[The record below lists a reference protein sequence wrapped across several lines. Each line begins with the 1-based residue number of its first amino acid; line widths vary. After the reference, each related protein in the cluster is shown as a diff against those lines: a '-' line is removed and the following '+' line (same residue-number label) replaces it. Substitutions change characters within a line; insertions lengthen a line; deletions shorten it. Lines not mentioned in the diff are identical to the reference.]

1 MKRYIKYILIAFVAI
16 CLPFLGYKIITKENT
31 QKHYL
36 AANTATTLDN
46 INVTYKSEEN
56 TEFSLSTKVDRNN
69 KSLLLVDYGMEGTS
83 TWTHTN
89 ITGTYTNSEGTIEE
103 ATYEAY
109 FAGWKLVSINNEP
122 ITNEYIYPDNDY
134 IYFNDEPFSSYE
146 STITDIEL
154 EAVWGKVIYVRDKY
168 NFHDITNVYG
178 YNVENSTGDILTA
191 KINWDTS
198 KEFSSNTNNGA
209 TIDTPVETID
219 QAYKL
224 LTDSY
229 GGKIA
234 IVNHI
239 TLEAPLTGGYQ
250 SYASD
255 FTNVSKSYVFEW
267 GNNTKIP
274 GVVTITGLNLGSGTS
289 VENKINGNSTYTDSY
304 IYIKNTRGAGTYN
317 GKTYGNITL
326 QIRPH
331 TNTIL
336 EGLSIISYRENYNS
350 ISARQTADTTIYN
363 TANSRLVIEN
373 TVKGY
378 KRSTS
383 QSFLGLDAG
392 NLSHATIKGLV
403 NGKSQNFSAL
413 SSGLSGA
420 THIYAA
426 YGSYTHNGSTYKLKE
441 TDNLY
446 LTLRGGT
453 SWYSVRGVYAV
464 SGGSKINNLHMY
476 IEGINA
482 SNIYGEYG
490 NSLTANIMHFN
501 LFNATASS
509 LSPTYNGELTA
520 NEINTIID
528 STSSKKTTTL
538 YTGGYNTSSNGV
550 MYKINATTNTKIL
563 GNAQVTNFYGGGN
576 QVATILT
583 GEVNLDIE
591 SGTITNIY
599 GGGLGGF
606 VGNEENPT
614 NVNINVSGGKINY
627 IYGGGSG
634 GFVALYTSAS
644 PLDASTYS
652 KEGKYFYTS
661 SNKFY
666 TTDRATYSP
675 TATRYDESTVE
686 LRNYAVKS
694 GNTILSTYNS
704 VYGEHVY
711 PTSSDTAYSSY
722 YRNTGEYTI
731 SDALLTGDVTINLNN
746 GTNVVYDVYGGGKN
760 GAVTGNI
767 NINVEKGAKIG
778 GSIYGGGEGLNSE
791 ITGTFNEV
799 NYKWTNSNEDKVLNI
814 DKFIELANKENTIFK
829 NAPTTGN
836 YTRPFLTKVE
846 LLASAKQNDGYVYI
860 YSSTISKLG
869 LIKGNTNI
877 TVNGGTITK
886 NIYGGSNGSVASVS
900 GDTNITFNDG
910 TVTEIYGGGNAGIVD
925 GTTLNI
931 TGGKVNGNV
940 YGGGN
945 EANINDN
952 TNIILNNAV
961 INGNLYA
968 GGNNGEIKSSS
979 LKITSS
985 YIKNNVFGGG
995 NAADIKGNS
1004 SITIEGDTT
1013 IEGNVFGGGNE
1024 GHVGE
1029 EDKNT
1034 SSTEINIVGGTI
1046 NGNVYGGGNTSKVFG
1061 KTNINI
1067 GSNAVSDT
1075 SLTPHNIK
1083 INGTIFG
1090 GGEANASGSDE
1101 YDFSYIAV
1109 TDGVEINIDAKD
1121 YDTFDITGSI
1131 FGSGNA
1137 STSEGTSIINIS
1149 NYGTNEAIK
1158 KNISIQRASIVT
1170 IDNSNID
1177 LSGTTDRTNEF
1188 SNEIFTI
1195 SRVDEFIIK
1204 NDSYLYLENGTNLLK
1219 KWTSKNNDSLTTKD
1233 NMNHLYIAP
1242 GKNMKVTTSQDATSY
1257 GVVEGITYLGIYDPT
1272 TYDKGIYD
1280 EDTKTTTTF
1289 TNGIYVLGAH
1299 SNDPETN
1306 GFVSSFEEDTIIDD
1320 YVTPVP
1326 EGQSY
1331 HIWKVGGEVYLESIS
1346 LTASKYE
1353 VLGGYANVVFP
1364 LSSSDTS
1371 YSITDVDI
1379 TGLVSGVNIINPS
1392 DIKDVYENNEDALN
1406 NIGVVMRTSSGWAE
1420 ENSFV
1425 LLSENNGSFIGEES
1439 FLTESSDR
1447 KPNMEFYIYNA
1458 KNITENKDLG
1468 YFKVTLEAIKQVS
1481 ALEREFKTVIITIN
1495 LDTAYYED
1503 FHYEGQIAPGA
1514 KFEKFGSAATNI
1526 NTESSFSTYF
1536 ESNTFSSS
1544 NPYQGNYERVVISS
1558 FPFKANTTIKMIDI
1572 VNNKFYYY
1580 NVTTSDEES
1589 GKTEYLLKDFYEMGS
1604 TTKKYN
1610 DKTNYYDSNTKLI
1623 KEEFIFT
1630 VSFENTT
1637 GQTESLNNTFFL
1649 NLREQSRAISI
1660 TPNDSALSNM
1670 NYNLLIGDNSYTLS
1684 NTITSS
1690 TIREDEELDFILN
1703 VEVKP
1708 ANSNLIDIE
1717 DTKNQFKKQG
1727 LKLTFYQNG
1736 VKLSPEK
1743 LLGVALVID
1752 DKEYYVNSNG
1762 EIAVVLQN
1770 KINSI
1775 TKSMSIKGLDV
1786 GTYTVKEEYAISS
1799 SGLYFS
1805 DSLATYETEITV
1817 NKNNFGI
1824 KVNIPDEELVILKE
1838 NNTNMTF
1845 DINYESDLDNP
1856 NIRMSMYKKYQ
1867 KDAYNF
1873 DYLELPVND
1882 YTGNNLQEKTETE
1895 VVISNNP
1902 SNQTLSLKPTA
1913 LMTEGTYKFVFKLY
1927 DNNKLVGEYIV
1938 YKIIK

>member
-1 MKRYIKYILIAFVAI
+1 MNTKRITKILSFFLLSFLF
-16 CLPFLGYKIITKENT
+16 LPNIVNADTPTTYKIQFE
-31 QKHYL
+31 
-36 AANTATTLDN
+36 DN
-46 INVTYKSEEN
+46 IKNSFDTKVLELSIN
-56 TEFSLSTKVDRNN
+56 EFSEHLTLPETFESTVEVNSDTYYKKIDSETYYFNSDKDNN
-69 KSLLLVDYGMEGTS
+69 DLYSYSFT
-83 TWTHTN
+83 
-89 ITGTYTNSEGTIEE
+89 
-103 ATYEAY
+103 
-109 FAGWKLVSINNEP
+109 GWKIKGTDKNIASV
-122 ITNEYIYPDNDY
+122 TVFQPDNL
-134 IYFNDEPFSSYE
+134 ISYE
-146 STITDIEL
+146 TIKNYDTDSDGTLVL
-154 EAVWGKVIYVRDKY
+154 EALWGKVVYAENPYERMYYTDHWILDLEYTKANFNPTGSWNYKYENDTLTLNDGKDYDNPLSTFDYAFYMIYQNGTKDVYENVLMLTGNLDYVKSSNNGLGKSPYYFTKYDIYNETSGYDETKHYIFGEYVAQQVHFGYTGFYNASKTLSTTMSGTNGILYSPGVTIKSAQDRDTNYYLYGNGHGYGDRY
-168 NFHDITNVYG
+168 NGSIRYDNIKFHTIPNTTDYRPKKSSPVSVAGEMQYYSGEDSTVEFTSRVTTSGYTFRPYTVQNVTVNGGTFNSMQFAYSSNMGSKTKPLAYDVNWFIGNKASISGALTIGQTSSYTSNTTATNVNNVNLIITGGTIGSIYGTGNGIMSTGHGNRNYKIYGDKSGVTKRDPKIGNLYGAGNQGKHYGNTNINIQGSTNITNVYG
-178 YNVENSTGDILTA
+178 GGFAFTATLYGDTNINIKNST
-191 KINWDTS
+191 
-198 KEFSSNTNNGA
+198 
-209 TIDTPVETID
+209 
-219 QAYKL
+219 
-224 LTDSY
+224 
-229 GGKIA
+229 
-234 IVNHI
+234 
-239 TLEAPLTGGYQ
+239 
-250 SYASD
+250 
-255 FTNVSKSYVFEW
+255 
-267 GNNTKIP
+267 
-274 GVVTITGLNLGSGTS
+274 
-289 VENKINGNSTYTDSY
+289 
-304 IYIKNTRGAGTYN
+304 IKNNVFG
-317 GKTYGNITL
+317 
-326 QIRPH
+326 
-331 TNTIL
+331 
-336 EGLSIISYRENYNS
+336 
-350 ISARQTADTTIYN
+350 
-363 TANSRLVIEN
+363 
-373 TVKGY
+373 
-378 KRSTS
+378 
-383 QSFLGLDAG
+383 
-392 NLSHATIKGLV
+392 
-403 NGKSQNFSAL
+403 
-413 SSGLSGA
+413 
-420 THIYAA
+420 
-426 YGSYTHNGSTYKLKE
+426 
-441 TDNLY
+441 
-446 LTLRGGT
+446 
-453 SWYSVRGVYAV
+453 
-464 SGGSKINNLHMY
+464 
-476 IEGINA
+476 
-482 SNIYGEYG
+482 
-490 NSLTANIMHFN
+490 
-501 LFNATASS
+501 
-509 LSPTYNGELTA
+509 
-520 NEINTIID
+520 
-528 STSSKKTTTL
+528 
-538 YTGGYNTSSNGV
+538 GGYNGNILKNDNGNGGNVNLNIESSNV
-550 MYKINATTNTKIL
+550 L
-563 GNAQVTNFYGGGN
+563 GNIFGSGMGGT
-576 QVATILT
+576 QTLT
-583 GEVNLDIE
+583 
-591 SGTITNIY
+591 STITLGASQASKNWQNETFVPNDDFFKGVKNAANGDYNTDWSWSLPATGFPFMQKDTGYIATSVYKATNWTSNQTDYITFYRYYTYAYLSLAQIDNDVNININNSKIGVEGNTSKGNIY
-599 GGGLGGF
+599 GGGS
-606 VGNEENPT
+606 VAVVNGNVDINIT
-614 NVNINVSGGKINY
+614 NN
-627 IYGGGSG
+627 
-634 GFVALYTSAS
+634 
-644 PLDASTYS
+644 ST
-652 KEGKYFYTS
+652 
-661 SNKFY
+661 
-666 TTDRATYSP
+666 
-675 TATRYDESTVE
+675 
-686 LRNYAVKS
+686 
-694 GNTILSTYNS
+694 IYNS
-704 VYGEHVY
+704 VYSGGDGVTQPGKVTVY
-711 PTSSDTAYSSY
+711 KPND
-722 YRNTGEYTI
+722 
-731 SDALLTGDVTINLNN
+731 
-746 GTNVVYDVYGGGKN
+746 
-760 GAVTGNI
+760 
-767 NINVEKGAKIG
+767 
-778 GSIYGGGEGLNSE
+778 SE
-791 ITGTFNEV
+791 
-799 NYKWTNSNEDKVLNI
+799 NYK
-814 DKFIELANKENTIFK
+814 
-829 NAPTTGN
+829 APS
-836 YTRPFLTKVE
+836 Y
-846 LLASAKQNDGYVYI
+846 
-860 YSSTISKLG
+860 
-869 LIKGNTNI
+869 
-877 TVNGGTITK
+877 
-886 NIYGGSNGSVASVS
+886 
-900 GDTNITFNDG
+900 
-910 TVTEIYGGGNAGIVD
+910 TVTEDASGN
-925 GTTLNI
+925 LNV
-931 TGGKVNGNV
+931 KVES
-940 YGGGN
+940 
-945 EANINDN
+945 EANTYTKYKYSSPFSWSKDDYLLTTEYNGIDTENFKLYSENVGDLG
-952 TNIILNNAV
+952 I
-961 INGNLYA
+961 INGNTDLLISNSTVK
-968 GGNNGEIKSSS
+968 GNA
-979 LKITSS
+979 
-985 YIKNNVFGGG
+985 FGGG

-1004 SITIEGDTT
+1004 KITIDGDTT

-1805 DSLATYETEITV
+1805 DSLATTEANITIK
-1817 NKNNFGI
+1817 KNNYGI
-1824 KVNIPDEELVILKE
+1824 KVKEETDKVVHKD
-1838 NNTNMTF
+1838 NNNSIDF
-1845 DINYESDLDNP
+1845 KINYNSDLDNP
-1856 NIRMSMYKKYQ
+1856 NIRLTLSKKLL
-1867 KDAYNF
+1867 KSAYNY
-1873 DYLELPVND
+1873 DYSDVIIND
-1882 YTGNNLQEKTETE
+1882 YVTNKKKKKTETE

-1902 SNQTLSLKPTA
+1902 TSTQSISLKPTD
-1913 LMTEGTYKFVFKLY
+1913 LMTVGTYKFTFKLY
-1927 DNNKLVGEYIV
+1927 DNNKYIGEYIV